1 MRLVF
6 TGRAG
11 AGLCDWDSFALLRDN
26 VQHFVEGGVQ
36 SGRFSAL
43 HSIARAVDG
52 DRCVVDAVRLR
63 LEVLQAWSALWPVRV
78 ESAAVTTRTR
88 AVRRGRPV
96 PAAGSVTERAIAEV
110 DLLPFARQTSLPI
123 PKAAEAFVTTVLSLT
138 KTAVAGDQLEVR
150 RIPSAPQLA
159 RGTPEAH

>member
-1 MRLVF
+1 M
-6 TGRAG
+6 
-11 AGLCDWDSFALLRDN
+11 
-26 VQHFVEGGVQ
+26 QHFVEGGVQ

-52 DRCVVDAVRLR
+52 DSCVVDAVRLR
-63 LEVLQAWSALWPVRV
+63 LEVLQAWSALWPVPV

-96 PAAGSVTERAIAEV
+96 PAAGSVTERAIAEI
-110 DLLPFARQTSLPI
+110 DLVPFASQASLPI

-138 KTAVAGDQLEVR
+138 KTAVAGDELEVR
-150 RIPSAPQLA
+150 RLPSALEPALRTPQA
-159 RGTPEAH
+159 R